1 MQKTV
6 LVMAMFI
13 IGHVATFAQA
23 VTRDDHRDLVE
34 RAQGLNTT
42 MFLAS
47 LEKGNID
54 EAIDLIAPSFLR
66 KKVKFR
72 DSLTAY
78 HKELSEVAGKTKLSI
93 VVVTPDKNYNTYRCI
108 YHNKKGDHFYLD
120 LYYNK
125 GETDSKIARIRKL
138 PLKETSTTAKSTTK
152 KETKKSGSRRSTKTT
167 TTKGKRKRATA

>member
-1 MQKTV
+1 MQKTICM
-6 LVMAMFI
+6 LAI
-13 IGHVATFAQA
+13 IIFGQVVTFAQA

-34 RAQGLNTT
+34 RTQGLNTT

-54 EAIDLIAPSFLR
+54 EAIDLIAPAFLKR
-66 KKVKFR
+66 KIRYR

-108 YHNKKGDHFYLD
+108 YHNKKGDHFYMD

-125 GETDSKIARIRKL
+125 GQSNSKIARIRRL
-138 PLKETSTTAKSTTK
+138 PVKETTSEPKTKATTK
-152 KETKKSGSRRSTKTT
+152 KSTAKPGSTKSTKTT
-167 TTKGKRKRATA
+167 GTKNRRTAR

>member
-1 MQKTV
+1 
-6 LVMAMFI
+6 MAMFI
-13 IGHVATFAQA
+13 FGHVATFAQA
-23 VTRDDHRDLVE
+23 VTRNDHRDLVE

-42 MFLAS
+42 IFLAS

-54 EAIDLIAPSFLR
+54 EAIDHIAPSFLR
-66 KKVKFR
+66 KKVKYR
-72 DSLTAY
+72 DSLAAY
-78 HKELSEVAGKTKLSI
+78 HKELSQVAGKTKLSI

-138 PLKETSTTAKSTTK
+138 PLKRTNSTAKATVKKQTK
-152 KETKKSGSRRSTKTT
+152 KKKIFLLLL
-167 TTKGKRKRATA
+167 